1 MRRHG
6 RGVLSD
12 EEDKKSNR
20 MADCLLH
27 DVRGVLSG
35 QDAEGREQPDETPL
49 RDEDESDGEGE
60 EVKAKDSEEE
70 GDEEEEEPEEE
81 EEEDDDDDEEEESE
95 RLDTE
100 RTDET
105 QLSFPSE
112 ASSLD
117 DRHKVRRPRQL
128 AEADDVTRGLMAWVV
143 GCGGAEEEA
152 GQEVAAQEE
161 QQEAP
166 QGAVRGAQVRNR
178 ATENGW

>member
-1 MRRHG
+1 M
-6 RGVLSD
+6 
-12 EEDKKSNR
+12 
-20 MADCLLH
+20 CC
-27 DVRGVLSG
+27 G

-81 EEEDDDDDEEEESE
+81 EEEDDDDDEDEEESE

-117 DRHKVRRPRQL
+117 DRHKVRPRQL

-143 GCGGAEEEA
+143 VWGGCRRRSWARSRR
-152 GQEVAAQEE
+152 
-161 QQEAP
+161 P
-166 QGAVRGAQVRNR
+166 RGAARSAAGSR
-178 ATENGW
+178 PKHPGT